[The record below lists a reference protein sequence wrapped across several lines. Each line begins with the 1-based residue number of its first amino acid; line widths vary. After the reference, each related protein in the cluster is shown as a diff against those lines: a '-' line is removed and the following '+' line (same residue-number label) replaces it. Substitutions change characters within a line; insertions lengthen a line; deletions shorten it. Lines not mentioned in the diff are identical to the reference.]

1 MRTPAWTLAVLLP
14 AAAATAQEYRVDRAS
29 EPAPRTA
36 LMAAQDAGW
45 YSARRISWGPERYKT
60 TFAAI
65 WSDGGLFLRFDAVD
79 PEPWHTMARRD
90 DRLWDE
96 EVVEIFL
103 DPARSGRD
111 YAELEISPANVV
123 TDVRMVRP
131 SPDKEM
137 DLGWDLAGLETRVHP
152 LRDGAGKTIGWT
164 AVAFVPWSAFR
175 SLPSAAGVRL
185 PPRPDDRWRFNVF
198 RIERPGGPQ
207 APERDAVMAAWSDPG
222 EPSFHVPGAFRD
234 LVFAPAR

>member
-1 MRTPAWTLAVLLP
+1 MRAASLAVSVLLAAP
-14 AAAATAQEYRVDRAS
+14 AASAQEYRVDRAS

-45 YSARRISWGPERYKT
+45 YSARRVSFGPERYRT
-60 TFAAI
+60 TFSAI
-65 WSDGGLFLRFDAVD
+65 WSDDGLFLRFDAVD
-79 PEPWHTMARRD
+79 PAPWHTKTRRD

-103 DPARSGRD
+103 DPGRAGRD
-111 YAELEISPANVV
+111 YAELEINPANVV
-123 TDVRMVRP
+123 TDVRMVQP
-131 SPDKEM
+131 SPDKQM

-152 LRDGAGKTIGWT
+152 MRDGGRTIGWT
-164 AVAFVPWSAFR
+164 AVAFIPWSAFR

-207 APERDAVMAAWSDPG
+207 APERDAVFAALSDPG
-222 EPSFHVPGAFRD
+222 GGSFHVPAAFRD

>member
-1 MRTPAWTLAVLLP
+1 VRTATIGVVATLVAAWAS
-14 AAAATAQEYRVDRAS
+14 AQEYRVDRAS

-36 LMAAQDAGW
+36 LMAAADAGW
-45 YSARRISWGPERYKT
+45 YSARRTSFGPEPYRT
-60 TFAAI
+60 TFSAI
-65 WSDGGLFLRFDAVD
+65 WSDDGLFVRFDAVD
-79 PEPWHTMARRD
+79 PQPWHTKTRRD
-90 DRLWDE
+90 DSLWDE

-103 DPARSGRD
+103 DPGRRGRD

-123 TDVRMVRP
+123 TDVRMAQP
-131 SPDKEM
+131 WPDKQM
-137 DLGWDLAGLETRVHP
+137 DLGFDLAGLETRVHP
-152 LRDGAGKTIGWT
+152 MRDGGGRTIGWT
-164 AVAFVPWSAFR
+164 AVAFIPWSAFR

-207 APERDAVMAAWSDPG
+207 APEKDAVFAALSDPG
-222 EPSFHVPGAFRD
+222 GESFHVPAAFRD

>member
-1 MRTPAWTLAVLLP
+1 VRAAVWALAALLP
-14 AAAATAQEYRVDRAS
+14 AAPGLAQEYRVDRAS

-36 LMAAQDAGW
+36 LLEAKDAGW

-60 TFAAI
+60 TFSAV
-65 WSDGGLFLRFDAVD
+65 WSHDGLFLRFDAVD
-79 PEPWHTMARRD
+79 PEPWHTMTRRD

-103 DPARSGRD
+103 DPGRSGRD

-123 TDVRMVRP
+123 TDVRMVQP
-131 SPDKEM
+131 SPDKQM

-152 LRDGAGKTIGWT
+152 LRDGAGRTIGWT
-164 AVAFVPWSAFR
+164 AVAFIPWSAFR
-175 SLPSAAGVRL
+175 SLPSASGLRL

-234 LVFAPAR
+234 FVFAPAR